1 MQCPITGVAGTQC
14 PVIHAVNDDEF
25 DNLKPPAGAETT
37 KQQNEAIESHVVNH
51 DDDDDDEKPQPSITD
66 AFDFDEEFKNEIPSV
81 AEYKKLRRITKMIT
95 GFYKNGTNTKK
106 QQYDNSC
113 NDLARIDSDI
123 NQARVQRE
131 ALEKNVDR
139 FRGHLK
145 YKEYIELLDE
155 EKKRL
160 DEQRAAII
168 KTQEHY
174 KSLWLWSTE
183 IVKICE
189 WLELN
194 LDDYCTKNLDL
205 PPYLKNRQLPPV
217 PELTQEQI
225 KYYSKGLDEITHN
238 LNESRDF
245 FQASVDGRLD
255 KYKLIEKQ
263 IIETQLE
270 ALRQFPEEDN
280 PRRDYIESEL
290 LEDLKHIEEQLE
302 SAEQEATK
310 RRREKMLKLHIDF
323 LSVLRFFREKL
334 HLLNEDVDKV
344 YDPQFTTKFAYVE

>member
-1 MQCPITGVAGTQC
+1 MQCPVTGQAGEC

-25 DNLKPPAGAETT
+25 EKLKPPTT
-37 KQQNEAIESHVVNH
+37 DGEQEKV
-51 DDDDDDEKPQPSITD
+51 DGTDEEERAPTITD
-66 AFDFDEEFKNEIPSV
+66 AFDFDEEFKNELPSV

-95 GFYKNGTNTKK
+95 GFYRTGTNTKK
-106 QQYDNSC
+106 EQYESSC
-113 NDLARIDSDI
+113 KDMERVTADI
-123 NQARVQRE
+123 EQSEKQTK
-131 ALEKNVDR
+131 ALEDNFSR
-139 FRGHLK
+139 FNGHIK
-145 YKEYIELLDE
+145 YKEYLKTLE
-155 EKKRL
+155 EERTNMK
-160 DEQRAAII
+160 EQRDAIA

-205 PPYLKNRQLPPV
+205 PPYLKNREIPPV
-217 PELTQEQI
+217 PELNQEQI

-255 KYKLIEKQ
+255 KYKILEKE
-263 IIETQLE
+263 IIQVQLD
-270 ALRQFPEEDN
+270 ALKQTPEEDN

-290 LEDLKHIEEQLE
+290 LEDLKSVDEQLA
-302 SAEQEATK
+302 SAELEATK
-310 RRREKMLKLHIDF
+310 YRREKMLKLHIDF
-323 LSVLRFFREKL
+323 LNVLRFFREKL
-334 HLLNEDVDKV
+334 HLLDADVDKV
-344 YDPQFTTKFAYVE
+344 YDPQFTTKFAFVE